1 MTPSIDISLTIE
13 SPTVGAEPVLV
24 AADVAQAGFRP
35 QPSPEAVARFQAAM
49 AEPLSE
55 NARMGRQLADAV
67 SLTQT
72 SFGTARA
79 ILPSEAPVVSPSA
92 AEPLAVV
99 AETALPSVEGANKSA
114 VPVIQVAEQTVVAQP
129 KINDAVKSVAELPR
143 AVVEPLPVVDGKP
156 MREVSP
162 AIVVPEVSTSTVPVA
177 PTATVV
183 SVVPTATVVTVAPTA
198 TVVPE
203 VSAAAV
209 PEVPAATVSVAPAT
223 QVVSEASATQVVSEG
238 SAVPVSDVRGKP
250 VVDVSLPPSIARISV
265 VVSGEI
271 VRDVVAVDQPLET
284 SQGVEGE
291 RVKGAGVRGAVIR
304 EALASVA
311 ENSSTKPGSVETVEV
326 PVRTGT
332 TSRTGTTEE
341 SVQVDAART
350 TADFPDAER
359 LVAAGVSPMVVGV
372 QGEPEIVPVR
382 ETEAVAPIAALSAKD
397 RVVRTDVLV
406 EAATAVADTLLVT
419 PGLMRGEGEI
429 LVQLKPDVLEG
440 SQIRIS
446 VQGKTLDV
454 AFQTPTEQ
462 LMQMLTTRL
471 PELQQHLVA
480 ALPAFSFKVNVAWSA
495 GLGRG
500 IGRKGTV

>member
-1 MTPSIDISLTIE
+1 MTPLIDMSMTVE
-13 SPTVGAEPVLV
+13 SSVVGTEPVLA
-24 AADVAQAGFRP
+24 AADTVRASFQQ
-35 QPSPEAVARFQAAM
+35 QPAPEAVTRFQAAM

-55 NARMGRQLADAV
+55 NARVGRLLADV
-67 SLTQT
+67 VPLTQT
-72 SFGTARA
+72 SFETAQTVQ
-79 ILPSEAPVVSPSA
+79 LPETPVVRPSA

-99 AETALPSVEGANKSA
+99 AEAALPSVEGANKST
-114 VPVIQVAEQTVVAQP
+114 VPVIQVAEQAVETQP
-129 KINDAVKSVAELPR
+129 KINDAAKSVAELPR
-143 AVVEPLPVVDGKP
+143 TVVEPLPVVDGKP

-183 SVVPTATVVTVAPTA
+183 
-198 TVVPE
+198 PE
-203 VSAAAV
+203 ASAAAV
-209 PEVPAATVSVAPAT
+209 PEVPAATVSVAPASQVVSVAPVT
-223 QVVSEASATQVVSEG
+223 QVVSEAPATQVVSEA

-250 VVDVSLPPSIARISV
+250 VVDVSLPSSIARISV
-265 VVSGEI
+265 VVYGEI

-284 SQGVEGE
+284 PRVVEGE
-291 RVKGAGVRGAVIR
+291 RVQDAGLRGASIR
-304 EALASVA
+304 EVSAPVA
-311 ENSSTKPGSVETVEV
+311 ENPSTKPGSVETVEA
-326 PVRTGT
+326 PVRTEMTIKTRT
-332 TSRTGTTEE
+332 TAEP
-341 SVQVDAART
+341 VQVDAERT
-350 TADFPDAER
+350 TADLPDAER
-359 LVAAGVSPMVVGV
+359 LVAAGVAPTVVGV
-372 QGEPEIVPVR
+372 QTVPEIVPVK

-471 PELQQHLVA
+471 PELQQHLVT

-495 GLGRG
+495 GQGRG